1 MDNISISLPAQ
12 AWNVILNA
20 LGQRPFVEVT
30 DLIAELKKQADAQVN
45 AATPEPTG
53 E

>member
-20 LGQRPFVEVT
+20 LGQRPFLEVT
-30 DLIAELKKQADAQVN
+30 DLIAELKKQAESQLPQ
-45 AATPEPTG
+45 PEQA

>member
-20 LGQRPFVEVT
+20 LGQRPFVEVA
-30 DLIAELKKQADAQVN
+30 DLIAELKKQAESQVPQS
-45 AATPEPTG
+45 APAEQA

>member
-30 DLIAELKKQADAQVN
+30 DLIAELKKQAESQLP
-45 AATPEPTG
+45 TPAPVEQA

>member
-45 AATPEPTG
+45 AAPQEPTG